1 MAKSADEANAL
12 ANKSLQIANQTE
24 ATAIDALSQSV
35 ANNNI
40 SATNNNNA
48 ASQAMLTL
56 EQYCDN
62 NPSV

>member
-1 MAKSADEANAL
+1 MANSADEANSL
-12 ANKSLQIANQTE
+12 ADKSLQIANQTE
-24 ATAIDALSQSV
+24 ATAIEALSQSS

-48 ASQAMLTL
+48 ASQEMLTL